1 VPAIDQSSNIL
12 MIDEFASVGG
22 GKPFVH
28 FLDEP
33 FIVVDHVLE
42 GFHRQRFTIA
52 ALLEGG

>member
-1 VPAIDQSSNIL
+1 